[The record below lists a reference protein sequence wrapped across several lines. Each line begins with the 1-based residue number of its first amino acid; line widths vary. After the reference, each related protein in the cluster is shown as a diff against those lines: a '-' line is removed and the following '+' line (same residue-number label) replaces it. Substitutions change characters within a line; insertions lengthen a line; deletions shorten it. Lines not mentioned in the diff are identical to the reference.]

1 MTVVLGESLRSGP
14 SASGATRKRSRV
26 SFFLL
31 LKKTVVQPSMI
42 SVFSQRLH
50 AAARRAIGRF
60 FLYEDISFYAVW
72 DISYYQ
78 PMFML

>member
-1 MTVVLGESLRSGP
+1 MVLGNLCGAVSLHQALREKKLSL
-14 SASGATRKRSRV
+14 
-26 SFFLL
+26 FFLL
-31 LKKTVVQPSMI
+31 LKKTVVQPSMK

-72 DISYYQ
+72 DNSYYQ